1 MIHEIESFFV
11 IGIKIEILGFWTSIS
26 LDYHGTQLKQVDKLK
41 VYNMSFWRLFIL
53 LYLLLN
59 QKKIYFT
66 YVVNVLNEFNP

>member
-41 VYNMSFWRLFIL
+41 VYNMSF
-53 LYLLLN
+53 
-59 QKKIYFT
+59 
-66 YVVNVLNEFNP
+66 